1 MSAYAERRSIMD
13 KNFMPP
19 VSIEKF
25 AAYLDGN
32 LSDDEMNRIEAL
44 VSTNPDMEELVA
56 ISDEVDEDIQVYMQ
70 DEFAYEA
77 DMTALEDSD
86 FDIPNL
92 EADLTPHVGTDTP
105 DYREVACAA
114 DAADRITDMDETTQL
129 NDDDEEIGEDEFE
142 NNDFITHQDD
152 GSFSTISAN
161 DGDNAHEPSDF
172 PIEDDFLNS

>member
-32 LSDDEMNRIEAL
+32 LSEDEMNRIDTL

-56 ISDEVDEDIQVYMQ
+56 ISDEVDEDIQIYMQ

-92 EADLTPHVGTDTP
+92 DADIPPHTGTDNP

-114 DAADRITDMDETTQL
+114 DAAGDITDIDAPHLLNDEDETV
-129 NDDDEEIGEDEFE
+129 EDEFE
-142 NNDFITHQDD
+142 SDEFLSHKDED
-152 GSFSTISAN
+152 TISNIN
-161 DGDNAHEPSDF
+161 DNNEGNAHEPSDF
-172 PIEDDFLNS
+172 PLDDDFLSS

>member
-1 MSAYAERRSIMD
+1 
-13 KNFMPP
+13 MPP

-32 LSDDEMNRIEAL
+32 LSDDEMNRIDAL

-56 ISDEVDEDIQVYMQ
+56 VSDEVDEDIQVYMQ

-92 EADLTPHVGTDTP
+92 EADLTPHIGTDTP
-105 DYREVACAA
+105 DCREVACAA
-114 DAADRITDMDETTQL
+114 DATDRITDIDETNQF
-129 NDDDEEIGEDEFE
+129 NDDDDENGEDEFE
-142 NNDFITHQDD
+142 NNEFMTHQDD
-152 GSFSTISAN
+152 DSFSTIRAN
-161 DGDNAHEPSDF
+161 DGDNAHEPSDN
-172 PIEDDFLNS
+172 PIEDEFFE

>member
-1 MSAYAERRSIMD
+1 MD

-32 LSDDEMNRIEAL
+32 LSDDEMNRIDAL

-56 ISDEVDEDIQVYMQ
+56 ISDEVDEDIQIYMQ

-86 FDIPNL
+86 FD
-92 EADLTPHVGTDTP
+92 E
-105 DYREVACAA
+105 
-114 DAADRITDMDETTQL
+114 DMD
-129 NDDDEEIGEDEFE
+129 DEFDE
-142 NNDFITHQDD
+142 
-152 GSFSTISAN
+152 
-161 DGDNAHEPSDF
+161 
-172 PIEDDFLNS
+172 

>member
-13 KNFMPP
+13 KYFMPP

-32 LSDDEMNRIEAL
+32 LSDDEMNRIDAL

-114 DAADRITDMDETTQL
+114 DAADRIPDIDETTQL
-129 NDDDEEIGEDEFE
+129 NDDDEEFGGDEFG
-142 NNDFITHQDD
+142 NDDFITHQDD
-152 GSFSTISAN
+152 DSFSTISAN
-161 DGDNAHEPSDF
+161 DGDNEHKLSDF
-172 PIEDDFLNS
+172 PIEDDFFE